1 MGAASHI
8 WFVFFLKSK
17 HIHGLES
24 AFNHCRKNLNYFD
37 NEFSICQQWCVFQS
51 IVVPRED
58 WYWPKTE
65 SNDEEDDENTEEQD
79 AEENID
85 LTVSST
91 S

>member
-1 MGAASHI
+1 M
-8 WFVFFLKSK
+8 
-17 HIHGLES
+17 ES

-37 NEFSICQQWCVFQS
+37 NSLSVNNDVFFQS

-65 SNDEEDDENTEEQD
+65 SNDEEDDQNTEEQD